1 MVKISQKRFT
11 GKDKT
16 VDTFPSVDLISR
28 TIELSARLT
37 DQDINQTTDGD
48 EHEQMVK
55 MVKLIRDMKAYV
67 QDVAKLSN
75 KELSKYIEHADM
87 ATMGNDIGYLAM
99 RMQGMSNHDINL
111 ATKKQEEIS
120 KKADE
125 SD

>member
-37 DQDINQTTDGD
+37 DQDINSATEGD

-55 MVKLIRDMKAYV
+55 MAQLISDMKAYV
-67 QDVAKLSN
+67 QDVAKLSE
-75 KELSKYIEHADM
+75 KELSKYVKRADM

-111 ATKKQEEIS
+111 ATKEQEEIS